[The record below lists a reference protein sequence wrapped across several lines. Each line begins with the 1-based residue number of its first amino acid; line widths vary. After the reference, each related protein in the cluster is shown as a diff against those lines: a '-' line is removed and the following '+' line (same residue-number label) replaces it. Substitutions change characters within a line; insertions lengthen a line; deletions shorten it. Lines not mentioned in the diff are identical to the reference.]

1 MKHKQIL
8 VVDDEAPMRRILEI
22 ILQGMGHNVRVA
34 ADGQEALDL
43 LQASP
48 ADLVITDLRMPRMDG
63 LTLLR
68 QMREEG
74 MDAPVILITAYGSV
88 ETAVEAMKYGAS
100 DFIIRPFEN
109 QVVEVAVQR
118 ALDASR
124 MRSENVYLRQQ
135 LESDW
140 HEFVGQSEQ
149 MQRVY
154 HAIKRVAPTQA
165 TVLIIG
171 ETGTGKELA
180 ARALHKASG
189 RSGLFV
195 PINCAAI
202 PAEMLESELFG
213 YVRGAFT
220 GASKDRPGRFEVAD
234 GGTVFLDEIT
244 EMPIELQTKLLRVLQ
259 EGCVE
264 RLGSNRSIPLDF
276 RLVAATNRDP
286 LDAVESSRL
295 REDLYYRLNVFSL
308 ELPPLRE
315 RDGDIAL
322 LSRHFLETKAR
333 SLGRSIPH
341 LPGEAIRQLQAY
353 AWPGNV
359 RELENVI
366 ERALILADEKIKL
379 SDLPGS
385 DHAIAKE
392 ATTLSTPIA
401 SSIEVGPLQTRLDAV
416 EGEMIR
422 AALEE
427 SGNNK
432 AQAAR
437 LLEISER
444 SLWYKLKKHG
454 ISR

>member
-22 ILQGMGHNVRVA
+22 ILQGMGHTVRVA
-34 ADGQEALDL
+34 ADGQEAFEL

-63 LTLLR
+63 LTLLQ

-118 ALDASR
+118 ALAASR

-140 HEFVGQSEQ
+140 HEFVGQSEP

-154 HAIKRVAPTQA
+154 HAIERVAPTQA

-202 PAEMLESELFG
+202 PTEMLESELFG

-220 GASKDRPGRFEVAD
+220 GASKDHPGRFEVAD

-264 RLGSNRSIPLDF
+264 RLGSNRSVPLDF

-286 LDAVESSRL
+286 LDAVESGRL

-322 LSRHFLETKAR
+322 LSRYFLETKAR

-341 LPGEAIRQLQAY
+341 LPGEAMRQLQAY

-385 DHAIAKE
+385 DRAIAKE
-392 ATTLSTPIA
+392 ATALSTPTA
-401 SSIEVGPLQTRLDAV
+401 SSIEVGPLQIRLDAM

-432 AQAAR
+432 AKAAR

-454 ISR
+454 IS